1 MELQRLG
8 FNGLDTFDTELPRT
22 GKREFSLSDEET
34 IAELMKNPT
43 LRAGGLFK
51 LGIATANSR
60 LLLEARRRKLAKE
73 EKENKRKEDKALE
86 ADIDI
91 AEIGVIAYLEWKDAG
106 KPVDGKGK
114 IKLNLKQAKAIVR
127 ALMPAID
134 PTKKV
139 SEYNA
144 VYKVVN
150 WLESLGNWEEEME
163 KLDLDAAK
171 RRTAAH
177 KPLFSL
183 S

>member
-1 MELQRLG
+1 MRLARHCRRSTRTAKRK
-8 FNGLDTFDTELPRT
+8 FND
-22 GKREFSLSDEET
+22 SDEET

-51 LGIATANSR
+51 LGVATANSG
-60 LLLEARRRKLAKE
+60 LLLEARRRKLAE
-73 EKENKRKEDKALE
+73 EKKENERKENEALE
-86 ADIDI
+86 ADIDT
-91 AEIGVIAYLEWKDAG
+91 AEIGVLAYLEWKDAG

-114 IKLNLKQAKAIVR
+114 IKLNLRQAKAIVR

-163 KLDLDAAK
+163 RLDLDAAK

>member
-1 MELQRLG
+1 MVGRGQV
-8 FNGLDTFDTELPRT
+8 
-22 GKREFSLSDEET
+22 
-34 IAELMKNPT
+34 
-43 LRAGGLFK
+43 GG
-51 LGIATANSR
+51 R
-60 LLLEARRRKLAKE
+60 
-73 EKENKRKEDKALE
+73 
-86 ADIDI
+86 
-91 AEIGVIAYLEWKDAG
+91 
-106 KPVDGKGK
+106 KGK

-127 ALMPAID
+127 TLMPAID

-144 VYKVVN
+144 IYKVVN

-171 RRTAAH
+171 RRTAAKRRIAAH

>member
-1 MELQRLG
+1 M
-8 FNGLDTFDTELPRT
+8 
-22 GKREFSLSDEET
+22 
-34 IAELMKNPT
+34 
-43 LRAGGLFK
+43 FK
-51 LGIATANSR
+51 LGIATANIR
-60 LLLEARRRKLAKE
+60 LLLEVRRRKLAKE

-106 KPVDGKGK
+106 KPVEGKGK
-114 IKLNLKQAKAIVR
+114 IKLKLKQAKAIVR

-139 SEYNA
+139 LEYNA

-150 WLESLGNWEEEME
+150 WLESLVNWEEEME

-171 RRTAAH
+171 RRAVAH